1 MILNQKPIH
10 VANLSVVCA
19 SNMSIRPI
27 LKTYLDSCDDR
38 NVEIVHEAFYK
49 EKNIL
54 WTKWPPGK
62 RVATKLI
69 SDEKANLKLKD
80 AKALILHFV
89 HYMLL
94 IFLSL
99 NVSFENISLLKVE
112 SVTDIPLTVV
122 KLKVH
127 RKQKTDNRATQAID
141 TEMSN
146 FTLLSNIL
154 GKVLTCWSAPP

>member
-1 MILNQKPIH
+1 MKTGKHANWVILNQKPIH

-19 SNMSIRPI
+19 SKMPIRPI

-49 EKNIL
+49 EKNNL

-80 AKALILHFV
+80 AKALTLHFV

-94 IFLSL
+94 ILS
-99 NVSFENISLLKVE
+99 VPKCF
-112 SVTDIPLTVV
+112 
-122 KLKVH
+122 
-127 RKQKTDNRATQAID
+127 R
-141 TEMSN
+141 
-146 FTLLSNIL
+146 
-154 GKVLTCWSAPP
+154 

>member
-1 MILNQKPIH
+1 MKTGKHANWVILNQKPIH

-94 IFLSL
+94 ILSEPKCF
-99 NVSFENISLLKVE
+99 S
-112 SVTDIPLTVV
+112 
-122 KLKVH
+122 
-127 RKQKTDNRATQAID
+127 
-141 TEMSN
+141 
-146 FTLLSNIL
+146 
-154 GKVLTCWSAPP
+154 